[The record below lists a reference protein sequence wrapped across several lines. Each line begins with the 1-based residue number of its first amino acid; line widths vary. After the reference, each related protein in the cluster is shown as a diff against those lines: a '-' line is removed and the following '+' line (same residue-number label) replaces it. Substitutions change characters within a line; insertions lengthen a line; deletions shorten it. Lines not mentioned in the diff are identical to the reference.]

1 MKKIIILVA
10 LLLTACNDMDSMR
23 MPSEQ
28 SSNVGQSQLNN
39 ITTTTH
45 QQF

>member
-1 MKKIIILVA
+1 MKKMIILIA

-28 SSNVGQSQLNN
+28 SPTELQG
-39 ITTTTH
+39 IY
-45 QQF
+45 